1 MTKERKISII
11 IGSLFLISTTS
22 FLFGDRFVAE
32 VLRNPEYLKNTYP
45 NTQKVALGTI
55 LQFINNMAVIGIGLM
70 FLPILRRYNPN
81 AAFGYLITRIVEA
94 TLLFVS
100 AICILAIIPLSK
112 QYLQAAAGDLT
123 HFETFGLLLKHMKY
137 KGFQIAMV
145 ALGFGSFFLCYVLYQ
160 TKLVPRFFSILGFIG
175 YTALL
180 VKVFAEL
187 LGYQVGGS
195 ILYIPGALFEFL
207 MPLWLLIKG
216 FNASAITSKTPQDEV
231 LA

>member
-11 IGSLFLISTTS
+11 IGSLFLISTIS

-45 NTQKVALGTI
+45 NTQEVALGTI

-70 FLPILRRYNPN
+70 FLPILRRYHPN

-112 QYLQAAAGDLT
+112 QYLQTTGDLT

-145 ALGFGSFFLCYVLYQ
+145 ALGFGSFFLCYVLYK

-175 YTALL
+175 YTAL
-180 VKVFAEL
+180 VAKVFAEL
-187 LGYQVGGS
+187 LGYSVGGS

-216 FNASAITSKTPQDEV
+216 FNISAITSKTPQDEV